1 MKLQLV
7 IVIGAIIIGS
17 IATVNMA
24 LVQDNEFSAN
34 SVKSTA
40 GFVGHITLTAVDE
53 DGNIIAY
60 RQTDNTIINTGDD
73 CILEE
78 IFGALTVCD
87 DNGNDFTNIHIGTNT
102 ASFTETSTGLGT
114 FFASSAGTV
123 GSTVTASALSGAST
137 TISTT
142 FFDVST
148 TIEEAAL
155 QNSIL
160 SASDVLALQQ
170 FTGIVLGPNDDLT
183 IDWTVTIDGT

>member
-34 SVKSTA
+34 SIKSTA

-60 RQTDNTIINTGDD
+60 RQSDNTIINTGDD
-73 CILEE
+73 CILDT
-78 IFGALTVCD
+78 IFGANTVCTT
-87 DNGNDFTNIHIGTNT
+87 GTLFTNIHIGTNT
-102 ASFTETSTGLGT
+102 AVFTETSTGLGT

-142 FFDVST
+142 FFDVSA

-155 QNSIL
+155 QNNIL

>member
-17 IATVNMA
+17 IVTVNMA

-34 SVKSTA
+34 SIKSTA
-40 GFVGHITLTAVDE
+40 GFIGHVTLTAVDE

-78 IFGALTVCD
+78 IFGAVTACTAGSV
-87 DNGNDFTNIHIGTNT
+87 FTNIHIGTNT

-123 GSTVTASALSGAST
+123 GNTITASALSGAST

-142 FFDVST
+142 FFDVSA

-155 QNSIL
+155 QNNIL

>member
-34 SVKSTA
+34 SIKSTA

-53 DGNIIAY
+53 DGNIVAY

-78 IFGALTVCD
+78 IFGAPTVCSV
-87 DNGNDFTNIHIGTNT
+87 GTLFTNIHIGVST
-102 ASFTETSTGLGT
+102 ADFTETSTGLGG

-123 GSTVTASALSGAST
+123 GSTVTASSLSGAST

-155 QNSIL
+155 QNNIL

-170 FTGIVLGPNDDLT
+170 FTGIALGPNDDLT